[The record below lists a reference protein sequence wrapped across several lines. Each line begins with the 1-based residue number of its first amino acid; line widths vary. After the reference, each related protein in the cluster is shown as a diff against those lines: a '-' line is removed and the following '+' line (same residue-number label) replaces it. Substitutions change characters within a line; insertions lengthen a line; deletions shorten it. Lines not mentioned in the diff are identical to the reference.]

1 MANKHNI
8 NTEDLFDK
16 TDVQQYLQMIQDAIN
31 RMSSNCSGS
40 KNLEFYSL
48 KNHCNR
54 I

>member
-8 NTEDLFDK
+8 KTEDLFDK

-31 RMSSNCSGS
+31 RISFNCSGS
-40 KNLEFYSL
+40 KNLEFCRL
-48 KNHCNR
+48 KNHCNK